1 MKKKLKIYGYCD
13 NTGVGFYRVWSI
25 LMMLKKLDLA
35 EVKTAEYKW
44 SEGDVQ
50 FPTID
55 ELADIGEWA
64 DIILFQRHDLGNYIA
79 VFGALSELFNI
90 PFILETDDNVRFV
103 RPWNP
108 GYRGYNP
115 QGEALIWHRKVFE
128 KVHGVIVSTRELKE
142 FHAKDHK
149 YITICPNS
157 LDMSL
162 RDNLPIPDHPGEI
175 RIGWL
180 GSAAHT
186 ENLKPILEPTYQI
199 LRDYPQTV
207 FYFQNMYQNF
217 YKAMPKDIKAR
228 VRPTEWR
235 NMKEWGGYIAGLGLD
250 IGLAPLADNMFNRAK
265 SNLRWM
271 EYSINK
277 TAVIVSPVKAYE
289 NVIHLETG
297 MIAKE
302 PEEWY
307 ENMKIL
313 IENESFRKQIGEN
326 AYKSVKENY
335 DLEKNCLLWL
345 KVFGET
351 VERYRRQKGKKIPY
365 SQKKEQV
372 QKVIEATHSKL
383 STAI

>member
-1 MKKKLKIYGYCD
+1 MKKLNIYGYGG
-13 NTGVGFYRVWSI
+13 NEGVGWYRIHSP
-25 LMMLKKLDLA
+25 LRMLKKLDLA
-35 EVKTAEYKW
+35 EIKTSEYRW
-44 SEGDVQ
+44 SEGDVK

-79 VFGALSELFNI
+79 VFGALSEMFNI
-90 PFILETDDNVRFV
+90 PFLLDTDDNVRFV

-115 QGEALIWHRKVFE
+115 QGEAQIWNRKVFE
-128 KVHGVIVSTRELKE
+128 KVHGVIVSTDELKR
-142 FHAKDHK
+142 FHAQDHK
-149 YITICPNS
+149 YITVCPNS

-162 RDNLPIPDHPGEI
+162 RDNLPIGQHPGEI
-175 RIGWL
+175 RIGFL

-186 ENLKPILEPTYQI
+186 ENLKPILPAVYQI
-199 LRDYPQTV
+199 LREYPQTV
-207 FYFQNMYQNF
+207 FYLQSMYGNF
-217 YKAMPKDIKAR
+217 WKVIPEDVKSR
-228 VRPTEWR
+228 VREAEWK

-265 SNLRWM
+265 SNLRWI

-277 TAVIVSPVKAYE
+277 TAVIVSPVEAYK
-289 NVIHLETG
+289 NVIHSETG

-307 ENMKIL
+307 ENLKIL
-313 IENESFRKQIGEN
+313 VENETLRKQIGEN

-335 DLEKNCLLWL
+335 NLEKNCILWL
-345 KVFGET
+345 KVFEET
-351 VERYRRQKGKKIPY
+351 IKRYKRQKGKKLPY
-365 SQKKEQV
+365 TQSKEQI
-372 QKVIEATHSKL
+372 KKAMEATHSKL
-383 STAI
+383 STT